1 MRRMSMYY
9 TRTER
14 RDPIFSTQGQE
25 GKDFYILQ
33 NRGVVI
39 STRRGRTSIFYMR
52 TGKTSTFTQGKDGKD
67 FYILHKDRRGRLIN

>member
-52 TGKTSTFTQGKDGKD
+52 TGKTSTFYTREGWEGLLYSTQG
-67 FYILHKDRRGRLIN
+67 